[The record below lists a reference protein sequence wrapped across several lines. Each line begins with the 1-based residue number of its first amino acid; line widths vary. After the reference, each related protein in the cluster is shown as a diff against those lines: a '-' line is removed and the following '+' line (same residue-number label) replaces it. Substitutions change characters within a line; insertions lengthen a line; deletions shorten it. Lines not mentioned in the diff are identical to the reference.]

1 MKMTTKATWLGL
13 SLWVGLLG
21 AGCNTYS
28 YAEVHVMLDDAW
40 STPLRAMIHTCH
52 VFVTGADTTDRT
64 LDRCSP
70 PASNDVGMFEYSTF
84 TDSGTLNFKLKA
96 FKNTGEASQDQIG
109 EGTASVVISSGNTA
123 VGTLTVMYIGPPPQ
137 P

>member
-1 MKMTTKATWLGL
+1 MKTKAIWLGL
-13 SLWVGLLG
+13 CLWTGLLG

-52 VFVTGADTTDRT
+52 LFVTGADTTDTT
-64 LDRCSP
+64 LKHCSP
-70 PASNDVGMFEYSTF
+70 PESNDVGTFEYSTF

-96 FKNTGEASQDQIG
+96 FEGTGETNQIG
-109 EGTASVVISSGNTA
+109 DGTASVVISSGNTA
-123 VGTLTVMYIGPPPQ
+123 VGTMTVMYIGPPPQ

>member
-1 MKMTTKATWLGL
+1 
-13 SLWVGLLG
+13 
-21 AGCNTYS
+21 
-28 YAEVHVMLDDAW
+28 MLDDAW
-40 STPLRAMIHTCH
+40 STPLRAMIHSCH

-64 LDRCSP
+64 LNRCSP

-96 FKNTGEASQDQIG
+96 FEGATESNQIG
-109 EGTASVVISSGNTA
+109 EGTTSVNISSGNTA
-123 VGTLTVMYIGPPPQ
+123 VGTITVMYIGPPPK